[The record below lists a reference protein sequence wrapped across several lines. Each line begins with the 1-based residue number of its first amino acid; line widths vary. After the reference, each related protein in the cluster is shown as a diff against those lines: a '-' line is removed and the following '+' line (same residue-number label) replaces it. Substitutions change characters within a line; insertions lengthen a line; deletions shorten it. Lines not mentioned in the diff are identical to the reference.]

1 MPHLEFREARP
12 EDAAALLEYIR
23 AVASETENLLLGPEG
38 LGLPVK
44 AEQAFLENSLHSQK
58 SIYLLAMDADVIAG
72 QANFSCNEQR
82 ARIAHWGTVGITVRS
97 SYWRQGIGS
106 ALMQRLIAFA
116 RDTAQ
121 AEMMQL
127 EVRSDNAAAIAL
139 YEKFGFV
146 KTGTF
151 PRMIKIA
158 DRYYDCDTMVLC
170 LSPSP
175 AQL

>member
-12 EDAAALLEYIR
+12 EDAGALLEYIGT
-23 AVASETENLLLGPEG
+23 VAAETDNLLFGSEG
-38 LGLPVK
+38 LGVSVE
-44 AEQAFLENSLHSQK
+44 AEHAFLEKSLHSQR
-58 SIYLLAMDADVIAG
+58 SIYLLALDGDMIAG
-72 QANFSCNEQR
+72 QASFSCRADR
-82 ARIAHWGTVGITVRS
+82 ARIAHWGTVGITVRKS
-97 SYWRQGIGS
+97 FWHQGVGT

-139 YEKFGFV
+139 YKKLGFV

-151 PRMIKIA
+151 PRMVKIGS
-158 DRYYDCDTMVLC
+158 RYFDCDTMVLS
-170 LSPSP
+170 LSPAP
-175 AQL
+175 AQP